1 MTAEEAIPE
10 SGSVIY
16 DVVGSSNVHL
26 FCDVRNNGSAVLV
39 NWFQQREEGRSPIAI
54 VNDDTFTLS
63 GDRVDGLSLNTNL
76 TISSLT
82 EDLDNVIIFCGLDEF
97 VANFT
102 LRIYCKP
109 CSVYSGCCV
118 CMCTV
123 VWAHRAVYMYMYS
136 DVSGHCSNY

>member
-16 DVVGSSNVHL
+16 DVVGSPNVHI

-39 NWFQQREEGRSPIAI
+39 NWFKQSPEDREEGRRPEAI

-63 GDRVDGLSLNTNL
+63 GDVVKNLTRNTNL

-82 EDLDNVIIFCGLDEF
+82 EDLDDVIIFCGLDKF
-97 VANFT
+97 AANFT
-102 LRIYCKP
+102 LRIYCQ
-109 CSVYSGCCV
+109 
-118 CMCTV
+118 
-123 VWAHRAVYMYMYS
+123 
-136 DVSGHCSNY
+136 

>member
-1 MTAEEAIPE
+1 MTAEEVIPE

-16 DVVGSSNVHL
+16 DVVGSPNVHL

-39 NWFQQREEGRSPIAI
+39 NWFKQSPEDREEDRSPDAI

-63 GDRVDGLSLNTNL
+63 GDVVEGFSLNTNL

-82 EDLDNVIIFCGLDEF
+82 EDLDDVIIFCGLVEF

-102 LRIYCKP
+102 LRIYCKAS
-109 CSVYSGCCV
+109 SVVDVV
-118 CMCTV
+118 CAC
-123 VWAHRAVYMYMYS
+123 AL
-136 DVSGHCSNY
+136 